1 MVVNNDEDF
10 EERYPPPLVLGMF
23 IITTESVES
32 ISFLSTEEKSE
43 LWCNEEKLHWR
54 EKNDFTFW
62 EYEQSK
68 HDKREELKYAYSYRT
83 STT

>member
-43 LWCNEEKLHWR
+43 EKLHW
-54 EKNDFTFW
+54 
-62 EYEQSK
+62 
-68 HDKREELKYAYSYRT
+68 HDLKTTSLFESSSRV
-83 STT
+83 STTNARSLNMRILIVHL

>member
-43 LWCNEEKLHWR
+43 EKLHWR
-54 EKNDFTFW
+54 EKNDFTF
-62 EYEQSK
+62 
-68 HDKREELKYAYSYRT
+68 
-83 STT
+83 